1 MRRWYRVA
9 TMACLLLVVWAWG
22 VCLAATKGVGGVR
35 PRMLGPVRYK
45 GSYALVIGASRY
57 RAGWPRLENVPAEV
71 QQVAQ
76 ALRKKGFQVRV
87 VLDPDA
93 EELRRAFEK
102 FIDDYGFDEGNRLLF
117 YFSGHGYSRK
127 GGRKGYLVPVDAPDP
142 QRDEKGFLRKALCM
156 DQVMAWAREMEAHHA
171 LFLFDSCFSGTVFK
185 AKARP
190 VPQHISALTAKP
202 VRQFITAGAADETV
216 PARSV
221 FTPLFLRG
229 IRGEADLV
237 RDGYVTGTEL
247 GLFLQEKVPSYG
259 TGQTPQYGKIKD
271 PELDEGDF
279 VFACAVPPGEPVPPP
294 PPGEE
299 GGAVPQV
306 EFGDIE
312 KWGRWQKAMRR
323 AWAKA
328 RALEQKGEVDASA
341 KAAAWGRVL
350 KAFSADNPLSGEDEK
365 LRQQGRTRLAYWR
378 RQAKAEAE
386 KRKETAGWPKRI
398 RNRIGMEF
406 VLIPAGSFMMGS
418 KYSPEETARR
428 FGGKVKWY
436 KDEHPRH
443 RVEIT
448 KPFYMQVTE
457 VTQGQWRSVMGSN
470 PSWSKRCGDDC
481 PVEGVSW
488 DDAQEFIRRLNRIE
502 GRDIYRLPTEAEW
515 EYACRA
521 GSSSAYY
528 FGDDAG
534 RLGEYAWYDANSGY
548 KTHSVKGKRPN
559 AWGLYDMHGNVWE
572 WCQDWYGK
580 GYYSVSPRR
589 DPQGPNSGKYRV
601 VRGGSWGHDAGALR
615 SARRIGDAPVTRD
628 INLGFRVARITP

>member
-1 MRRWYRVA
+1 MGRWFRVA
-9 TMACLLLVVWAWG
+9 SVACVLLAVWAGG

-35 PRMLGPVRYK
+35 PRVLGPVRYK
-45 GSYALVIGASRY
+45 GSYALVIGAGRY

-71 QQVAQ
+71 RQVAQ
-76 ALRKKGFQVRV
+76 ALRKHGFQVRM

-93 EELRRAFEK
+93 EKLREAFEK
-102 FIDDYGFDEGNRLLF
+102 FIDDYGFDEDNRLLF

-156 DQVMAWAREMEAHHA
+156 DQVMAWAREMEARHA

-247 GLFLQEKVPSYG
+247 GLYLQEKVPQYG

-294 PPGEE
+294 PPGEA

-312 KWGRWQKAMRR
+312 KWGRWQKPMRR

-341 KAAAWGRVL
+341 KAAAWERVL
-350 KAFSADNPLSGEDEK
+350 KAFSADNPLSGEDEE
-365 LRQQGRTRLAYWR
+365 LRRQGRARLKYWQ
-378 RQAKAEAE
+378 RQAKAEA
-386 KRKETAGWPKRI
+386 KRRKEPAGWPKRI
-398 RNRIGMEF
+398 RNKIGMEF

-418 KYSPEETARR
+418 PDGEGNDE
-428 FGGKVKWY
+428 
-436 KDEHPRH
+436 EHPRH

-448 KPFYMQVTE
+448 RPFYLQTTE
-457 VTQGQWRSVMGSN
+457 VTQGQWKAVMGSN
-470 PSWSKRCGDDC
+470 LSYFDSCGDDC
-481 PVEGVSW
+481 PVERVSW
-488 DDAQEFIRRLNRIE
+488 EDAQEFIRRLNRME
-502 GRDIYRLPTEAEW
+502 GREIYRLPTEAEW

-521 GSSSAYY
+521 GSSSAYC
-528 FGDDAG
+528 FGDDED
-534 RLGEYAWYDANSGY
+534 RLGEYAWYRANSGY
-548 KTHSVKGKRPN
+548 ETHSVKGKRPN

-572 WCQDWYGK
+572 WCQDWYGED
-580 GYYSVSPRR
+580 YYSRSPRR
-589 DPQGPNSGKYRV
+589 DPRGPSSGEERV
-601 VRGGSWGHDAGALR
+601 IRGGSWCNSAGGLR
-615 SARRIGDAPVTRD
+615 SAYRNRNAPDLR
-628 INLGFRVARITP
+628 NRYMGFRVARITP